1 MSRWDDSEYLFIS
14 VSSNSYWSPLSRNTI
29 ESLVKKYAELVWIN
43 EKVTPHT
50 LRHSFATSLLRRG
63 ADIRSVQALLGH
75 SSIQT
80 TQIYTHVDD
89 KYLQRVHDLLE
100 KKMNIGDEVDIDDE
114 LFSDELFE
122 N

>member
-1 MSRWDDSEYLFIS
+1 MH
-14 VSSNSYWSPLSRNTI
+14 
-29 ESLVKKYAELVWIN
+29 

-89 KYLQRVHDLLE
+89 KYLQKVHDLLD
-100 KKMNIGDEVDIDDE
+100 KKPGNDKDINIDEE
-114 LFSDELFE
+114 EFSDDLFDE
-122 N
+122 

>member
-1 MSRWDDSEYLFIS
+1 
-14 VSSNSYWSPLSRNTI
+14 
-29 ESLVKKYAELVWIN
+29 
-43 EKVTPHT
+43 VTPHT

-89 KYLQRVHDLLE
+89 KYLQKVHDLLD
-100 KKMNIGDEVDIDDE
+100 KKPELDKEIDIDDRKFTDD
-114 LFSDELFE
+114 LFDE
-122 N
+122 